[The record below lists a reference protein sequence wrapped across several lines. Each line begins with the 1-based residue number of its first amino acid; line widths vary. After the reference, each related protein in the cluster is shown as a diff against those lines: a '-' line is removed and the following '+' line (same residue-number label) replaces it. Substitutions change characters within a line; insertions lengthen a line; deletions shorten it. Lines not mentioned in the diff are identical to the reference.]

1 MAVFLL
7 AIGLK
12 RFIDRQISK
21 KYRSPLEYITL
32 SSLVILVALIAKY
45 PNRAIF
51 TRARPDIKELNADG
65 HPLFGN
71 MLQALTS
78 KENPLVV
85 LNRAF
90 QKRGDIYTITVP
102 YRGRF
107 FLVNHPIYIE
117 HILKTNFNNY
127 IKGNVF
133 GDQLRDILGNG
144 IFVSDQ
150 DAWRFHRKTA
160 SNIFTTKMYRQLA
173 EGAFTDSAHD
183 LCSIFDKAES
193 LSPPQPVDLQQ
204 LFLKLTMDAFGKLTF
219 GIEFNSLLSEGR
231 NEFGDA
237 FDFLTANVDGR
248 ILNPLWPVV
257 DRFIPG
263 KIGKVKRA
271 IAVLDRCAYSAVNK
285 RRAEAPADKEKRPRD
300 LLDHF
305 INHVREDGSVLSDLE
320 LRDVFVNFMIA
331 GRDTTALTLT
341 WQFYS
346 LMANPRILKN
356 VLKELDIVLQGSE
369 KYTYEAMMQELPYL
383 KAVFHETLR
392 LYPQVP
398 RNAKEVVNDDVL
410 PDGTVVYKGDSVA
423 FSTWAMGRNRGVWGE
438 DAEVFCP
445 ERWLVDEEDV
455 VVKDPSPSSTTPST
469 PPQQQTRSTK
479 GVSPFGKFKMEN
491 QFKFNSFNA
500 NPRLCLGQTFATLEA
515 MVTTC
520 MLLQNFNFKLVP
532 GQPIP
537 EPKPSATLPMKD
549 PLMTIT
555 TRKQRHQH
563 DKAAVPATPRSGDSS
578 LSSSYISV

>member
-1 MAVFLL
+1 MAISLL

-12 RFIDRQISK
+12 RFVERQLAK
-21 KYRSPLEYITL
+21 KHHRSPLEYVALTTL
-32 SSLVILVALIAKY
+32 ALLVALIAKY

-51 TRARPDIKELNADG
+51 TRARPDLKEITVAGD
-65 HPLFGN
+65 PLFGN
-71 MLQALTS
+71 MLQALRS

-85 LNRAF
+85 IHKGF
-90 QKRGDIYTITVP
+90 QKRGDIYTLTVP

-107 FLVNHPIYIE
+107 FLVNHPMYIE
-117 HILKTNFNNY
+117 YILKTNFNNY
-127 IKGNVF
+127 IKGKVF
-133 GDQLRDILGNG
+133 SDQLRDILGNG

-173 EGAFTDSAHD
+173 EGAFTDSARD
-183 LCSIFDKAES
+183 LCSIFDKHEA
-193 LSPPQPVDLQQ
+193 LAQPMDLQQ

-219 GIEFNSLLSEGR
+219 GIEFNALLTEGR

-248 ILNPLWPVV
+248 VINPLWFIM

-263 KIGKVKRA
+263 KIGKLKRA
-271 IAVLDRCAYSAVNK
+271 IAVLDRYAYSAIQK
-285 RRAEAPADKEKRPRD
+285 RRDESPVERERRARD

-305 INHVREDGSVLSDLE
+305 INHVREDGTVLSDVE

-356 VLKELDIVLQGSE
+356 VLKELNIVLQGSE
-369 KYTYEAMMQELPYL
+369 KYTYEIMMQELPYL

-398 RNAKEVVNDDVL
+398 RNAKEVVADDVL

-423 FSTWAMGRNRGVWGE
+423 FSTYAMGRNRGVWGE

-445 ERWLVDEEDV
+445 ERWLVDEDDL
-455 VVKDPSPSSTTPST
+455 VKANALSSITPPST
-469 PPQQQTRSTK
+469 PQNNHHNNSNTTTK

-515 MVTTC
+515 MVTSC
-520 MLLQNFNFKLVP
+520 MLLQKFDFKLVP
-532 GQPIP
+532 GQPVP
-537 EPKPSATLPMKD
+537 EPKPSATLPMLN
-549 PLMTIT
+549 PLLTLA
-555 TRKQRHQH
+555 TRKQPHQQQ
-563 DKAAVPATPRSGDSS
+563 KSLVGGDSS
-578 LSSSYISV
+578 LSSSFVSV

>member
-1 MAVFLL
+1 MAIFLL
-7 AIGLK
+7 AIGVK
-12 RFIDRQISK
+12 RFVERQMAK
-21 KYRSPLEYITL
+21 KNRSPLEYVALT
-32 SSLVILVALIAKY
+32 SLALLVAAIAKY

-51 TRARPDIKELNADG
+51 TRARPDLKEITAKG

-71 MLQALTS
+71 LLQALTS
-78 KENPLVV
+78 KENPLIV
-85 LNRAF
+85 LHKAF
-90 QKRGDIYTITVP
+90 QKRGDIYVITVP

-107 FLVNHPIYIE
+107 FLVNNPMYIE
-117 HILKTNFNNY
+117 YILKTNFNNY
-127 IKGNVF
+127 IKGSVF

-160 SNIFTTKMYRQLA
+160 SNIFTTKMYRQLT
-173 EGAFTDSAHD
+173 EGAFTDSARD

-193 LSPPQPVDLQQ
+193 LSQPVDLQQ
-204 LFLKLTMDAFGKLTF
+204 LFLRLTMDAFGKLTF
-219 GIEFNSLLSEGR
+219 GIEFNSLLTEGR

-237 FDFLTANVDGR
+237 FDYLTANVDGR
-248 ILNPLWPVV
+248 VINPLWPIF
-257 DRFIPG
+257 DRLTPG
-263 KIGKVKRA
+263 KIGKLKKA
-271 IAVLDRCAYSAVNK
+271 IAVLDRYAYSAVHK
-285 RRAEAPADKEKRPRD
+285 RRAETEEERVKRPRD

-305 INHVREDGSVLSDLE
+305 INHVREDGSMLSDLE

-341 WQFYS
+341 WQFYC

-369 KYTYEAMMQELPYL
+369 IYTYETMMQELPYL

-398 RNAKEVVNDDVL
+398 RNAKECVADDVL
-410 PDGTVVYKGDSVA
+410 PDGTVVYKGELVA
-423 FSTWAMGRNRGVWGE
+423 FSTYAMGRNRGVWGE

-455 VVKDPSPSSTTPST
+455 VKHGSSSATPLT
-469 PPQQQTRSTK
+469 PPQQQQGSSKK

-515 MVTTC
+515 MVTSC
-520 MLLQNFNFKLVP
+520 MLLQKFDFKLVP

-537 EPKPSATLPMKD
+537 EPKPSATLPMLN
-549 PLMTIT
+549 PLMTFT
-555 TRKQRHQH
+555 TRKQHN
-563 DKAAVPATPRSGDSS
+563 KSSTTTTTSRSGDSS

>member
-1 MAVFLL
+1 MSIFLL
-7 AIGLK
+7 AIGVK
-12 RFIDRQISK
+12 RFVERQMTK
-21 KYRSPLEYITL
+21 KHRSPLEYVALT
-32 SSLVILVALIAKY
+32 SLALLVAAIAKY

-51 TRARPDIKELNADG
+51 TRARPDLKEIAADG

-85 LNRAF
+85 LNKAF
-90 QKRGDIYTITVP
+90 QKRGDFYVITVP

-107 FLVNHPIYIE
+107 FMVNHPMYIE
-117 HILKTNFNNY
+117 YILKTNFNNY
-127 IKGNVF
+127 IKGEVF

-160 SNIFTTKMYRQLA
+160 SNIFTTKMYRQLT
-173 EGAFTDSAHD
+173 EGAFTDSARD

-193 LSPPQPVDLQQ
+193 LSQPVDLQQ

-219 GIEFNSLLSEGR
+219 GIEFNSLLTEGR

-237 FDFLTANVDGR
+237 FDYLTANVDGR
-248 ILNPLWPVV
+248 VINPLWPIL
-257 DRFIPG
+257 DRLTPG
-263 KIGKVKRA
+263 KVGKLKEA
-271 IAVLDRCAYSAVNK
+271 IAVLDR
-285 RRAEAPADKEKRPRD
+285 
-300 LLDHF
+300 
-305 INHVREDGSVLSDLE
+305 EDGSMLNDLE

-356 VLKELDIVLQGSE
+356 VLKELDVVLQGSE
-369 KYTYEAMMQELPYL
+369 IYTYEIMMQELPYL

-398 RNAKEVVNDDVL
+398 RNAKECVSDDVL
-410 PDGTVVYKGDSVA
+410 PDGTVVYKGELVA
-423 FSTWAMGRNRGVWGE
+423 FSTYAMGRNRSVWGE

-455 VVKDPSPSSTTPST
+455 VKQGSTPATPST
-469 PPQQQTRSTK
+469 PPQQQQGSAMK

-515 MVTTC
+515 MVTSC
-520 MLLQNFNFKLVP
+520 MLLQKFDFKLVP

-537 EPKPSATLPMKD
+537 EPKPSATLPMLN
-549 PLMTIT
+549 PLMTFT
-555 TRKQRHQH
+555 TRKQHNNSSTMAMTARN
-563 DKAAVPATPRSGDSS
+563 GDSS

>member
-1 MAVFLL
+1 MAIFLL

-12 RFIDRQISK
+12 RFVERQLSK
-21 KYRSPLEYITL
+21 KHRSPLEYITL
-32 SSLVILVALIAKY
+32 SALAVIVTLIAKY

-51 TRARPDIKELNADG
+51 TRARPDLGELNTPG

-71 MLQALTS
+71 MIQALTN
-78 KENPLVV
+78 KDNPLEVV
-85 LNRAF
+85 NRAF
-90 QKRGDIYTITVP
+90 KKRGDIYVVTVP
-102 YRGRF
+102 VRGRF
-107 FLVNHPIYIE
+107 FMVNHPMFIE

-127 IKGNVF
+127 IKGNIF

-173 EGAFTDSAHD
+173 EGAFTDSARD

-193 LSPPQPVDLQQ
+193 LSPPQPFDLQQ

-219 GIEFNSLLSEGR
+219 GIEFNSLMTEGR
-231 NEFGDA
+231 NEFGEA
-237 FDFLTANVDGR
+237 FDYLTANVDGR
-248 ILNPLWPVV
+248 ILNPLWPIL
-257 DRFIPG
+257 DRITPG
-263 KIGKVKRA
+263 KIGKLKRA

-285 RRAEAPADKEKRPRD
+285 RREESPADKEKRPRD

-305 INHVREDGSVLSDLE
+305 INHVREDGSMLSDLE

-341 WQFYS
+341 WQFYI

-369 KYTYEAMMQELPYL
+369 KYTYEIMMQELPYL

-398 RNAKEVVNDDVL
+398 RNVKEVVDDDVL
-410 PDGTVVYKGDSVA
+410 PNGTIVYKGDSIA
-423 FSTWAMGRNRGVWGE
+423 FSTYAMGRNRSVWGE

-445 ERWLVDEEDV
+445 ERWLIDDEDV
-455 VVKDPSPSSTTPST
+455 AVKNNSPSPPTTP
-469 PPQQQTRSTK
+469 QQTNGASK

-491 QFKFNSFNA
+491 QFKFNSFNG

-520 MLLQNFNFKLVP
+520 MVLQNFDLKLVP

-537 EPKPSATLPMKD
+537 EPKPSATLPMKE
-549 PLMTIT
+549 PLMTLA
-555 TRKQRHQH
+555 TRKQRYQHQN
-563 DKAAVPATPRSGDSS
+563 KAATPHTGDSS
-578 LSSSYISV
+578 MSSSYISV

>member
-1 MAVFLL
+1 MAIFLL
-7 AIGLK
+7 AIGVK
-12 RFIDRQISK
+12 RFVERQMARK
-21 KYRSPLEYITL
+21 HRSPLEYVALT
-32 SSLVILVALIAKY
+32 SLALLVAAIVKY

-51 TRARPDIKELNADG
+51 TRARPDLKEITAPG

-71 MLQALTS
+71 LIQALTS

-85 LNRAF
+85 LNKAF
-90 QKRGDIYTITVP
+90 QKRGDIYVITVP

-107 FLVNHPIYIE
+107 FMVNHPMYIE
-117 HILKTNFNNY
+117 YILKTNFNNY
-127 IKGNVF
+127 IKGSVF

-160 SNIFTTKMYRQLA
+160 SNIFTTKMYRQLT
-173 EGAFTDSAHD
+173 EGAFTDSARD

-193 LSPPQPVDLQQ
+193 LSQPVDLQQ

-219 GIEFNSLLSEGR
+219 GIEFNALLTQGR

-237 FDFLTANVDGR
+237 FDYLTANVDGR
-248 ILNPLWPVV
+248 VINPLWPIL
-257 DRFIPG
+257 DRLTPG
-263 KIGKVKRA
+263 KIGKLKRA
-271 IAVLDRCAYSAVNK
+271 IAVLDKYAYAAVHK
-285 RRAEAPADKEKRPRD
+285 RRAETPAEKEMRPRD

-369 KYTYEAMMQELPYL
+369 VYTYETMMHELPYL

-398 RNAKEVVNDDVL
+398 RNAKECVSDDVL
-410 PDGTVVYKGDSVA
+410 PDGTIVYKGELVA
-423 FSTWAMGRNRGVWGE
+423 FSTYAMGRNRGVWGE

-445 ERWLVDEEDV
+445 ERWLVDEDDV
-455 VVKDPSPSSTTPST
+455 INQSSPVPST
-469 PPQQQTRSTK
+469 PPQQGAKLK

-515 MVTTC
+515 MVTSC
-520 MLLQNFNFKLVP
+520 MLLQNFDFKLVP

-537 EPKPSATLPMKD
+537 EPKPSATLPMLN
-549 PLMTIT
+549 PLMTFT
-555 TRKQRHQH
+555 TRKQQH
-563 DKAAVPATPRSGDSS
+563 HPKSSSIVTTTTRSDDSS

>member
-1 MAVFLL
+1 MAIFLL
-7 AIGLK
+7 AIGVK
-12 RFIDRQISK
+12 RFVERQMVK
-21 KYRSPLEYITL
+21 KHRSPLEYVALT
-32 SSLVILVALIAKY
+32 SLALLVAAIVKY

-51 TRARPDIKELNADG
+51 TRARPDLKEITADG

-71 MLQALTS
+71 LIQALTS
-78 KENPLVV
+78 KENPLIV
-85 LNRAF
+85 LNKAF
-90 QKRGDIYTITVP
+90 QKRGDIYVITVP

-107 FLVNHPIYIE
+107 FMVNHPMYIE
-117 HILKTNFNNY
+117 YILKTNFNNY
-127 IKGNVF
+127 IKGSVF

-160 SNIFTTKMYRQLA
+160 SNIFTTKMYRQLT
-173 EGAFTDSAHD
+173 EGTFTDSARD

-193 LSPPQPVDLQQ
+193 LSQPVDLQQ

-219 GIEFNSLLSEGR
+219 GIEFNSLLTEGR

-237 FDFLTANVDGR
+237 FDYLTANVDGR
-248 ILNPLWPVV
+248 VINPLWPIF
-257 DRFIPG
+257 DRLTPG
-263 KIGKVKRA
+263 KMGKVKRA
-271 IAVLDRCAYSAVNK
+271 IAVLDKYAYSAVHK
-285 RRAEAPADKEKRPRD
+285 RRGETPAEKEMRPRD

-305 INHVREDGSVLSDLE
+305 INHVREDGSMLSDLE
-320 LRDVFVNFMIA
+320 LRDVIVNFMIA

-369 KYTYEAMMQELPYL
+369 IYTYETMMQELPYL

-398 RNAKEVVNDDVL
+398 RNAKECVSDDVL
-410 PDGTVVYKGDSVA
+410 PDGTIVYKGELVG
-423 FSTWAMGRNRGVWGE
+423 FSTYAMGRNRGVWGE

-445 ERWLVDEEDV
+445 ERWLVDEEAV
-455 VVKDPSPSSTTPST
+455 MNQSSPAPST
-469 PPQQQTRSTK
+469 PSQQGASLK

-500 NPRLCLGQTFATLEA
+500 NPRLCLVRPNIRDIGGDGDKLHAATKVYFQIGLRSTHPRAQTLCHFANVESPDD
-515 MVTTC
+515 
-520 MLLQNFNFKLVP
+520 F
-532 GQPIP
+532 
-537 EPKPSATLPMKD
+537 
-549 PLMTIT
+549 
-555 TRKQRHQH
+555 H
-563 DKAAVPATPRSGDSS
+563 DS
-578 LSSSYISV
+578 

>member
-1 MAVFLL
+1 MAILLL
-7 AIGLK
+7 AIGVK
-12 RFIDRQISK
+12 RFLERQMTK
-21 KYRSPLEYITL
+21 KHRSPLEYVALT
-32 SSLVILVALIAKY
+32 SLALLVAAIAKY

-51 TRARPDIKELNADG
+51 TRARPDLKEISVDG
-65 HPLFGN
+65 YPLFGN
-71 MLQALTS
+71 LIQALTN
-78 KENPLVV
+78 KENPLIV
-85 LNRAF
+85 LNKAF

-107 FLVNHPIYIE
+107 FLVNHPMYIE
-117 HILKTNFNNY
+117 YILKTNFNNY
-127 IKGNVF
+127 IKGTVF

-160 SNIFTTKMYRQLA
+160 SNIFTTKMYRQLC
-173 EGAFTDSAHD
+173 EGAFTDSAQD

-193 LSPPQPVDLQQ
+193 LGNQPVDLQQ
-204 LFLKLTMDAFGKLTF
+204 LFLRLTMDAFGKLTF
-219 GIEFNSLLSEGR
+219 GIEFNSLMTEGR

-237 FDFLTANVDGR
+237 FDYLTANMDGR
-248 ILNPLWPVV
+248 VVNPLWPIF
-257 DRFIPG
+257 DRLTPG
-263 KIGKVKRA
+263 KIRKVKKA
-271 IAVLDRCAYSAVNK
+271 IAVLDK
-285 RRAEAPADKEKRPRD
+285 
-300 LLDHF
+300 
-305 INHVREDGSVLSDLE
+305 EDGSVLSDLE

-356 VLKELDIVLQGSE
+356 VLKELDIVLQGSNI
-369 KYTYEAMMQELPYL
+369 YTYETMMQELPYL

-398 RNAKEVVNDDVL
+398 RNAKEVVEDDVL
-410 PDGTVVYKGDSVA
+410 PNGTVVYKGDLVG
-423 FSTWAMGRNRGVWGE
+423 FSTYAMGRNRAVWGE

-445 ERWLVDEEDV
+445 ERWLVDEEDIAKQDV
-455 VVKDPSPSSTTPST
+455 TTSSNATPST
-469 PPQQQTRSTK
+469 PPLK

-515 MVTTC
+515 MVTSC
-520 MLLQNFNFKLVP
+520 MLLQKFDFKLVP
-532 GQPIP
+532 GQPVP
-537 EPKPSATLPMKD
+537 EPKPSATLPMLN
-549 PLMTIT
+549 PLMTIA
-555 TRKQRHQH
+555 TRKQLHH
-563 DKAAVPATPRSGDSS
+563 HHHHKSLTKTTTTTTTRSGDSS

>member
-1 MAVFLL
+1 MTVFLF

-21 KYRSPLEYITL
+21 KHRSPLEYITL
-32 SSLVILVALIAKY
+32 SALAVLVALIAKY
-45 PNRAIF
+45 PDRAIF
-51 TRARPDIKELNADG
+51 TRARPDLKELNTPG

-71 MLQALTS
+71 MIQALTN
-78 KENPLVV
+78 KENPLEVV
-85 LNRAF
+85 NKAF
-90 QKRGDIYTITVP
+90 KKRGDIYAVTVP
-102 YRGRF
+102 VRGRF
-107 FLVNHPIYIE
+107 FMVNHPIYIE
-117 HILKTNFNNY
+117 YILKTNFNNY

-150 DAWRFHRKTA
+150 EAWRFHRKTA

-219 GIEFNSLLSEGR
+219 GIDFNSLLTEGR
-231 NEFGDA
+231 NEFGEA

-248 ILNPLWPVV
+248 ILNPLWPIL
-257 DRFIPG
+257 DPLIPG
-263 KIGKVKRA
+263 KTGKIKRA
-271 IAVLDRCAYSAVNK
+271 IAVLDRYAYSAVNK
-285 RRAEAPADKEKRPRD
+285 RREESPEDKEKRPRD

-320 LRDVFVNFMIA
+320 LRDVFVNFMVA

-341 WQFYS
+341 WQFYL

-356 VLKELDIVLQGSE
+356 VLKELDIVLRGSE
-369 KYTYEAMMQELPYL
+369 KYTYEIMMQELPYL

-398 RNAKEVVNDDVL
+398 RNVKEVVDDDVL
-410 PDGTVVYKGDSVA
+410 PDGTVVYKGDSIA
-423 FSTWAMGRNRGVWGE
+423 FSTYAMGRNRSVWGE

-455 VVKDPSPSSTTPST
+455 VVKNSPSPSTPT
-469 PPQQQTRSTK
+469 QQSGSTK

-520 MLLQNFNFKLVP
+520 MLLQNFDFKLVP

-537 EPKPSATLPMKD
+537 EPKPSATLPMKE

-555 TRKQRHQH
+555 TRKQHLQRHNR
-563 DKAAVPATPRSGDSS
+563 AATLRTVDSP